1 MDRVSVLRVSCHA
14 GTLPPVAGGSGKV
27 ADIHVVN
34 ALSQN
39 FFVKNVV
46 GKHIFVVFMPLCVTG
61 MKYSARRNRHALL
74 LFHCF
79 KLI

>member
-1 MDRVSVLRVSCHA
+1 MSRWHA
-14 GTLPPVAGGSGKV
+14 APGGGWQMQSG

-61 MKYSARRNRHALL
+61 MNYSARRNRHALL

>member
-1 MDRVSVLRVSCHA
+1 MSRLHA
-14 GTLPPVAGGSGKV
+14 APGGGWQRQG

-46 GKHIFVVFMPLCVTG
+46 GKHIFVVFMPLCVTS
-61 MKYSARRNRHALL
+61 MKYSVQRNRHALL

-79 KLI
+79 KSI